1 MGSKQGDIAGGGES
15 VRLTPRKQAASN
27 PSTRLGLSTE
37 GGGSEAL
44 YAGVANR
51 ADNRADKEEGGQE
64 EDGAQATRAH
74 LQRRLPLQQLLEV
87 RRRCF
92 RRCCAAPLGSV
103 SICGSFLSKKGPT
116 TKKGPCH
123 SVESLENQ
131 FPDLL

>member
-74 LQRRLPLQQLLEV
+74 LRGGCRCSSSSRSGAAASAAAAQRPSAPSLSAALFCPKKGQRR
-87 RRRCF
+87 
-92 RRCCAAPLGSV
+92 
-103 SICGSFLSKKGPT
+103 KKG
-116 TKKGPCH
+116 H
-123 SVESLENQ
+123 VESLENQ